1 MKQAAEFAENLVQ
14 KSLSSN
20 VMQNKE
26 TLNQKSEELCGVEVP
41 SCIPVLFALFLNFIA
56 QVPVGHPGEID
67 EIFDAISYSKGA
79 SVIRMLHDYVGDV
92 PTKNNL
98 WLLVPLPNRIQ
109 EFVGYPYLQFMSS
122 WFLAFNPW
130 EWLASNFLSYT
141 FNSESQTKV
150 F

>member
-14 KSLSSN
+14 KNLSSN

-26 TLNQKSEELCGVEVP
+26 TLRQKSEELCGVEVP
-41 SCIPVLFALFLNFIA
+41 SCVPVFFALFLDFIA
-56 QVPVGHPGEID
+56 QVPVGHPVEID

-79 SVIRMLHDYVGDV
+79 SFIRMLHDYVGEKACSN
-92 PTKNNL
+92 KNKL

-122 WFLAFNPW
+122 
-130 EWLASNFLSYT
+130 
-141 FNSESQTKV
+141 
-150 F
+150 

>member
-67 EIFDAISYSKGA
+67 KIFDAISYSKGA

-122 WFLAFNPW
+122 
-130 EWLASNFLSYT
+130 
-141 FNSESQTKV
+141 
-150 F
+150 